1 MFRRFYQHLRITIAG
16 TLELWWLP
24 VLMGLATA
32 ATVWVVW
39 YYTEIPCTPA
49 NAIDYQCNPSAIA
62 RYIDAEILS
71 RCITLGAIVA
81 TLVGG
86 LNIYMFI
93 KEREARVAAENRLAE
108 ERHTKDE
115 LLEEWRAERQQW
127 QEQLTEER
135 RRADEQ
141 LTEERRRADEQLT
154 EERRRADEQLTEE
167 RRRADEQLA
176 EERRRADENQRAL
189 LATIAELVAHEN
201 GNGSSN
207 KP

>member
-1 MFRRFYQHLRITIAG
+1 M
-16 TLELWWLP
+16 
-24 VLMGLATA
+24 
-32 ATVWVVW
+32 
-39 YYTEIPCTPA
+39 
-49 NAIDYQCNPSAIA
+49 
-62 RYIDAEILS
+62 
-71 RCITLGAIVA
+71 GAIVA

-93 KEREARVAAENRLAE
+93 KEQEARIAAENRLAE
-108 ERHTKDE
+108 ERHSKDE

-127 QEQLTEER
+127 Q
-135 RRADEQ
+135 
-141 LTEERRRADEQLT
+141 
-154 EERRRADEQLTEE
+154 EQLTEE

>member
-1 MFRRFYQHLRITIAG
+1 MFRRFYQHVRTTIVG

-24 VLMGLATA
+24 ALMGLATA

-39 YYTEIPCTPA
+39 YYTKIPCTPA
-49 NAIDYQCNPSAIA
+49 NALDYQCNPSAIA
-62 RYIDAEILS
+62 RYIDAEILG

-86 LNIYMFI
+86 LNIYMFV
-93 KEREARVAAENRLAE
+93 KEREARIAAENRLAE
-108 ERHTKDE
+108 ERQSKDE

-127 QEQLTEER
+127 QEQLAEER

-141 LTEERRRADEQLT
+141 VAEQRRRAEEQVAEQRRRADEQVAEQRRASDANQQVLLTTIADLT
-154 EERRRADEQLTEE
+154 ER
-167 RRRADEQLA
+167 
-176 EERRRADENQRAL
+176 
-189 LATIAELVAHEN
+189 IAELAARNH

-207 KP
+207 AP